1 MADEKLA
8 KLREAV
14 AGLGQIRSGTP
25 FAACCVLIFLWISI
39 ICAFL
44 SLYVRLA

>member
-25 FAACCVLIFLWISI
+25 LLHAVS
-39 ICAFL
+39 
-44 SLYVRLA
+44 SSSSGYQ